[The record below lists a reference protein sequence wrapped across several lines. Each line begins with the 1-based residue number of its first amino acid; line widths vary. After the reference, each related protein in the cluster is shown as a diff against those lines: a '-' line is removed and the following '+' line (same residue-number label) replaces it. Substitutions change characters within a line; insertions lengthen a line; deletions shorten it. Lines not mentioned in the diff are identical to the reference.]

1 MASYRI
7 QRYGRSAVV
16 EGDLVVDRAATA
28 HGLDRQTADGSHD
41 CTLTDDSGALTR
53 DHVKCIANHE
63 QEIYRLRDIVLPLPG
78 YNVQYPANDVGET

>member
-16 EGDLVVDRAATA
+16 EGDIVVDGAATA
-28 HGLDRQTADGSHD
+28 HGLDKQTADSSHD

-53 DHVKCIANHE
+53 DQVKCIANHE
-63 QEIYRLRDIVLPLPG
+63 KEIYRLRDIVLPLPG

>member
-16 EGDLVVDRAATA
+16 EGDLVVDKAATA
-28 HGLDRQTADGSHD
+28 RGLDRPTADGSHD
-41 CTLTDDSGALTR
+41 CTLAVDSGALTR

-63 QEIYRLRDIVLPLPG
+63 QEVYRLRDIVLPLPG
-78 YNVQYPANDVGET
+78 YSVQYPVNDVGET

>member
-16 EGDLVVDRAATA
+16 EGDLVVDKAATA
-28 HGLDRQTADGSHD
+28 HELDRQTAYSSHA
-41 CTLTDDSGALTR
+41 CTLTDDSGQWT
-53 DHVKCIANHE
+53 VKCIANHE
-63 QEIYRLRDIVLPLPG
+63 QEVYCLRDIVLPLPG

>member
-7 QRYGRSAVV
+7 QQYGRSAVV

-28 HGLDRQTADGSHD
+28 HGLDRQTADSSHD
-41 CTLTDDSGALTR
+41 CTLTDDNGALTR
-53 DHVKCIANHE
+53 VHVKCIANHE

>member
-16 EGDLVVDRAATA
+16 EGDLVVDKAATA
-28 HGLDRQTADGSHD
+28 HGFDRQTAYSSHA
-41 CTLTDDSGALTR
+41 CTLADDSGALNR
-53 DHVKCIANHE
+53 DLVKCIANHE
-63 QEIYRLRDIVLPLPG
+63 QEVYRLRDIVLPLPG